1 MKSGKCNQMKV
12 DRNLMYR
19 FFQNANTEEEAEILG
34 KWLKESE
41 ANEQEFR
48 KAYDVFL
55 VSQMFLTSE
64 EVGKVRRLAETRMLK
79 RRHLTYAICLTA
91 SIAAS
96 LLLGF
101 FISDHFFT
109 RPVRELVEESA
120 MAFSNSPG
128 QITTIT
134 LPDGTVVNLNA
145 DSRIEYPAVFY
156 GDERRVRLEGEAIFD
171 VVHDEE
177 KPFVVETFRYDIK
190 VLGTKFDVTAESGK
204 DRFSTALMEG
214 RLALTDRIDGERCEM
229 TANTVATYAD
239 GRLELS
245 PLENRDDFLWTEGII
260 SVAGL
265 PFDRLMEK
273 FEKYYN
279 VKIVLRR
286 DTLPKIGYGRLRIRI
301 SDGIYTALDIL
312 ERTSDFTYASDTAGS
327 VIYIY

>member
-1 MKSGKCNQMKV
+1 MKV

-19 FFQNANTEEEAEILG
+19 FFQNENTEEEAEVLG

-64 EVGKVRRLAETRMLK
+64 EVAKVRRQSEKQMA
-79 RRHLTYAICLTA
+79 RRRRLVRAVCSTA
-91 SIAAS
+91 GIAAS
-96 LLLGF
+96 LVLGF
-101 FISDHFFT
+101 FISDYFFT
-109 RPVRELVEESA
+109 RPVEKLVKEST

-156 GDERRVRLEGEAIFD
+156 GDERRVKLEGEAIFD
-171 VVHDEE
+171 VEHDEN
-177 KPFVVETFRYDIK
+177 KPFVVETFKYDIN
-190 VLGTKFDVTAESGK
+190 VLGTKFDVTAEK
-204 DRFSTALMEG
+204 DKNMFSTALMEG
-214 RLALTDRIDGERCEM
+214 RIALTDKNGGRCCEM
-229 TANTVATYAD
+229 TENTVATYEN
-239 GRLELS
+239 GRLKLS
-245 PLENRDDFLWTEGII
+245 SLDNRDDFLWTEGII
-260 SVAGL
+260 SAAGL
-265 PFDRLMEK
+265 SFDRLMEK

-279 VKIVLRR
+279 VKIVLRCE
-286 DTLPKIGYGRLRIRI
+286 TLPKIGYGRLRIRI

-312 ERTSDFTYASDTAGS
+312 KRTSDFTYAYDTAES